1 MYGVRS
7 HSKFVIEEPL
17 LLPRMFLQ
25 VPRSFANCA
34 IIACQVFLN
43 TVGHLRIEEKLL
55 GRGGNVEGIG
65 KLTIFPV
72 DPEAINFKG
81 QRRIRRLRSNFQ
93 GWVCGILLS

>member
-1 MYGVRS
+1 
-7 HSKFVIEEPL
+7 
-17 LLPRMFLQ
+17 MFLQ

-81 QRRIRRLRSNFQ
+81 QRGSGASVATFK
-93 GWVCGILLS
+93 GGYAEYF